1 MVEVGERAP
10 EFVLP
15 DQHGQRVRLSSF
27 SDRRDVILVFYPYSF
42 TGVCGGELLA
52 LNEQL
57 SQLQN
62 DRVQLLAVS
71 VDSMFSQRAFA
82 EQQGLGFPLLADF
95 WPHGEV
101 ARAYGVFDEKVGA
114 ALRGTFVIDKQGVVR
129 WSVRNAIPDAR
140 DITAY
145 HRALATL

>member
-1 MVEVGERAP
+1 MIEVGERAP
-10 EFVLP
+10 EFSLP
-15 DQHGQRVRLSSF
+15 DQHGQRVQLSSF
-27 SDRRDVILVFYPYSF
+27 AGQRDVVLVFYPYSF

-101 ARAYGVFDEKVGA
+101 ARAYGVFDEKVGV

-129 WSVRNAIPDAR
+129 WAVLNAIPDAR
-140 DITAY
+140 DITGY

>member
-1 MVEVGERAP
+1 MIEVGERAP
-10 EFVLP
+10 EFSLP
-15 DQHGQRVRLSSF
+15 DQHGQRVQLSGF
-27 SDRRDVILVFYPYSF
+27 VGQRDVVLVFYPYSF

-57 SQLQN
+57 PQLQN

-71 VDSMFSQRAFA
+71 VDSMFSQRVFA

-101 ARAYGVFDEKVGA
+101 ARAYGVFDEKVGV
-114 ALRGTFVIDKQGVVR
+114 ALRGTFVIDKDGVVR
-129 WSVRNAIPDAR
+129 WSVLNTIPDGR

-145 HRALATL
+145 HRALAAL

>member
-1 MVEVGERAP
+1 
-10 EFVLP
+10 
-15 DQHGQRVRLSSF
+15 
-27 SDRRDVILVFYPYSF
+27 
-42 TGVCGGELLA
+42 
-52 LNEQL
+52 
-57 SQLQN
+57 
-62 DRVQLLAVS
+62 
-71 VDSMFSQRAFA
+71 MFSQRAYA

-95 WPHGEV
+95 WPHGEI

-129 WSVRNAIPDAR
+129 WAVLNAIPDAR

>member
-129 WSVRNAIPDAR
+129 WAVLNAIPDAR

>member
-1 MVEVGERAP
+1 MIEVGERAP
-10 EFVLP
+10 EFSLP
-15 DQHGQRVRLSSF
+15 DQHGQRVQLSGF
-27 SDRRDVILVFYPYSF
+27 VGQRDVVLVFYPYSF

-57 SQLQN
+57 PQLQN

-71 VDSMFSQRAFA
+71 VDSMFSQRVFA

-101 ARAYGVFDEKVGA
+101 ARAYGVFDEKVGV
-114 ALRGTFVIDKQGVVR
+114 ALRGTFVIDKDGVVG
-129 WSVRNAIPDAR
+129 WSVLNAIPDAR
-140 DITAY
+140 DLTAY

>member
-129 WSVRNAIPDAR
+129 WAVLNAIPDAR
-140 DITAY
+140 DITGY

>member
-1 MVEVGERAP
+1 MVEVGKRAP

-15 DQHGQRVRLSSF
+15 DQHGQQVRLSGF
-27 SDRRDVILVFYPYSF
+27 ADRRDVILVFYPYSF
-42 TGVCGGELLA
+42 TGVCRGELLA

-114 ALRGTFVIDKQGVVR
+114 ALRGTFVIDKHGVVR
-129 WSVRNAIPDAR
+129 WSVLNEIPDAR
-140 DITAY
+140 DLTAY

>member
-101 ARAYGVFDEKVGA
+101 ARAYGVFDEKVGV

-129 WSVRNAIPDAR
+129 WAVLNAIPDAR
-140 DITAY
+140 DITGY

>member
-10 EFVLP
+10 EFALP
-15 DQHGQRVRLSSF
+15 DQHGQQVRLSSF
-27 SDRRDVILVFYPYSF
+27 SDRRDVIVVFYPYSF

-71 VDSMFSQRAFA
+71 VDSMFSQRAYA

-129 WSVRNAIPDAR
+129 WAVLNAIPDAR